1 VSLRVGEL
9 EALCR
14 EHPLRERLWELLM
27 LALYRAGRQA
37 EALRAYTEARDRLVD
52 VRGAS
57 LPGEP
62 PRTRIQT
69 GSRVVAAVVAVVIAQ
84 VKRYGMVG

>member
-1 VSLRVGEL
+1 MTVDHAAGLRPENRGAVVF
-9 EALCR
+9 R
-14 EHPLRERLWELLM
+14 
-27 LALYRAGRQA
+27 
-37 EALRAYTEARDRLVD
+37 

-69 GSRVVAAVVAVVIAQ
+69 GSRAVASVVAVVIAQ